1 MHRAGK
7 EAETLN
13 NIKGRDLLSM
23 MGKVA
28 LPIALQ
34 SLIGSSL
41 SFIDNLMVGSLG
53 ELELNAV
60 GVSVQIFFIYWM
72 LLYGFTGG
80 MGTFISQFYG
90 VKDFKNIRKTTGFA
104 LSVSAGVSLLFF
116 VAGFF
121 FPEYILKIF
130 TKYPEVIAEG
140 VGYVRI
146 CSFTFLFLSVTQP
159 FTVALRATQQSALP
173 LIASVTAFAGNT
185 FLNWVFIFGHL
196 GAPMLGVSGAAL
208 ATAIARLIEMSII
221 LFEVFAMKNKISGSL
236 KEFFGYSKGLAMRII
251 RNALPTT
258 ANETLWGLGTSM
270 YVAAFARIGISEGA
284 AIQACNTINNMFTL
298 AAFSIGDAVL
308 ILVGQKLGE
317 GKTELA
323 YNMSKRMVRMGVVVG
338 VIFGAAVIAAGKP
351 LLGLF
356 SFTDKGA
363 EYAFRILIVYGVTTW
378 LSVYNGIHVT
388 GTLRCGGDTKF
399 AMLTE
404 TGTVWLI
411 GVPLAFITS
420 LYLHFP
426 IYLAVLAVKAEE
438 AVKSIFLTRRY
449 LSRRWLKNVIKG
461 IDR

>member
-1 MHRAGK
+1 MTK
-7 EAETLN
+7 TENLETIRNRELF
-13 NIKGRDLLSM
+13 SM

-60 GVSVQIFFIYWM
+60 GVSVQVFFIYWM
-72 LLYGFTGG
+72 LLFGFTGG

-90 VKDFKNIRKTTGFA
+90 VMDFKNIRKTTGFA
-104 LSVSAGVSLLFF
+104 LSAAAGVSLLFF

-121 FPEYILKIF
+121 FPEYILRIF
-130 TKYPEVIAEG
+130 TKYPEVIEAG

-146 CSFTFLFLSVTQP
+146 CSFTFLFLAVTQP

-173 LIASVTAFAGNT
+173 LAASVIAFATNT
-185 FLNWVFIFGHL
+185 FLNWVFIFGKL
-196 GAPMLGVSGAAL
+196 GAPALGVEGAAL
-208 ATAIARLIEMSII
+208 ATAIARLLEMLII
-221 LFEVFAMKNKISGSL
+221 LFEVFVLKNKIAGHFR
-236 KEFFGYSKGLAMRII
+236 EFFSYSKELAARII

-258 ANETLWGLGTSM
+258 ANETLWGIGTSM

-284 AIQACNTINNMFTL
+284 AVQACNTINNMFAL

-323 YNMSKRMVRMGVVVG
+323 YNMSRKMIRMGLIVGAVFGAG
-338 VIFGAAVIAAGKP
+338 VIIAGEP
-351 LLGLF
+351 LLSLF
-356 SFTDKGA
+356 SFSEQGA
-363 EYAFRILIVYGVTTW
+363 AYAFRILIVYGATMW
-378 LSVYNGIHVT
+378 LTLYNAIHVT

-399 AMLTE
+399 AMITE

-420 LYLHFP
+420 LYLHMP
-426 IYLAVLAVKAEE
+426 IYLAVLAVKIEE
-438 AVKSIFLTRRY
+438 VVKAVFLTKRY
-449 LSRRWLKNVIKG
+449 YSRKWLKTVIKG
-461 IDR
+461 IDD

>member
-1 MHRAGK
+1 MTK
-7 EAETLN
+7 TENLETIRN
-13 NIKGRDLLSM
+13 RDLFSM

-60 GVSVQIFFIYWM
+60 GVSVQVFFIYWM
-72 LLYGFTGG
+72 LLFGFTGG

-90 VKDFKNIRKTTGFA
+90 VMDFKNIRKTTGFA
-104 LSVSAGVSLLFF
+104 LSAAAGVSLLFF

-121 FPEYILKIF
+121 FPEYILRIF
-130 TKYPEVIAEG
+130 TKYPEVIEAG

-146 CSFTFLFLSVTQP
+146 CSFTFLFLAVTQP

-173 LIASVTAFAGNT
+173 LAASVIAFATNT
-185 FLNWVFIFGHL
+185 FLNWVFIFGKL
-196 GAPMLGVSGAAL
+196 GAPALGVEGAAL
-208 ATAIARLIEMSII
+208 ATAIARLLEM
-221 LFEVFAMKNKISGSL
+221 LFEVFVLKNKIAGHFR
-236 KEFFGYSKGLAMRII
+236 EFFSYSKELAARII

-258 ANETLWGLGTSM
+258 ANETLWGIGTSM

-284 AIQACNTINNMFTL
+284 AVQACNTINNMFAL

-323 YNMSKRMVRMGVVVG
+323 YNMSRKMIRMGLIVG
-338 VIFGAAVIAAGKP
+338 VLFGTGVIIAGEP

-356 SFTDKGA
+356 SFSEQGA
-363 EYAFRILIVYGVTTW
+363 AYAFRILIVYGATMW
-378 LSVYNGIHVT
+378 LTLYNAIHVT

-399 AMLTE
+399 AMITE

-420 LYLHFP
+420 LYLHMP
-426 IYLAVLAVKAEE
+426 IYLAVLAVKIEE
-438 AVKSIFLTRRY
+438 VVKAIFLTRRY
-449 LSRRWLKNVIKG
+449 YSRKWLKTVIKG
-461 IDR
+461 IDD

>member
-1 MHRAGK
+1 MIK
-7 EAETLN
+7 TENLETIRNRELF
-13 NIKGRDLLSM
+13 SM

-60 GVSVQIFFIYWM
+60 GVSVQVFFIYWM
-72 LLYGFTGG
+72 LLFGFTGG

-90 VKDFKNIRKTTGFA
+90 VMDFKNIRKTTGFA
-104 LSVSAGVSLLFF
+104 LSAAAGVSLLFF

-121 FPEYILKIF
+121 FPEYILRIF
-130 TKYPEVIAEG
+130 TKYPEVIEAG

-146 CSFTFLFLSVTQP
+146 CSFTFLFLAVTQP

-173 LIASVTAFAGNT
+173 LAASVIAFATNT
-185 FLNWVFIFGHL
+185 FLNWVFIFGKL
-196 GAPMLGVSGAAL
+196 GAPALGVEGAAL
-208 ATAIARLIEMSII
+208 ATAIARLLEMLII
-221 LFEVFAMKNKISGSL
+221 LFEVFVLKNKIAGHFR
-236 KEFFGYSKGLAMRII
+236 EFFSYSKELAARII

-258 ANETLWGLGTSM
+258 ANETLWGIGTSM

-284 AIQACNTINNMFTL
+284 AVQACNTINNMFAL

-323 YNMSKRMVRMGVVVG
+323 YNMSRKMIRMGLIVGAVFGAG
-338 VIFGAAVIAAGKP
+338 VIIAGEP
-351 LLGLF
+351 LLSLF
-356 SFTDKGA
+356 SFSEQGA
-363 EYAFRILIVYGVTTW
+363 AYAFKILIVYGATMW
-378 LSVYNGIHVT
+378 LTLYNAIHVT

-399 AMLTE
+399 AMITE

-420 LYLHFP
+420 LYLHMP
-426 IYLAVLAVKAEE
+426 IYLAVLAVKIEE
-438 AVKSIFLTRRY
+438 VVKAVFLTKRY
-449 LSRRWLKNVIKG
+449 YSRKWLKTVIKG
-461 IDR
+461 IDD

>member
-1 MHRAGK
+1 MTK
-7 EAETLN
+7 TENLETIRNRELF
-13 NIKGRDLLSM
+13 SM

-60 GVSVQIFFIYWM
+60 GVSVQVFFIYWM
-72 LLYGFTGG
+72 LLFGFTGG

-90 VKDFKNIRKTTGFA
+90 VMDFKNIRKTTGFA
-104 LSVSAGVSLLFF
+104 LSAAAGVSLLFF

-121 FPEYILKIF
+121 FPEYILRIF
-130 TKYPEVIAEG
+130 TKYPEVIEAG

-146 CSFTFLFLSVTQP
+146 CSFTFLFLAVTQP

-173 LIASVTAFAGNT
+173 LAASVIAFATNT
-185 FLNWVFIFGHL
+185 FLNWVFIFGKL
-196 GAPMLGVSGAAL
+196 GAPALGVEGAAL
-208 ATAIARLIEMSII
+208 ATAIARLLEMLII
-221 LFEVFAMKNKISGSL
+221 LFEVFVLKNKIAGHFR
-236 KEFFGYSKGLAMRII
+236 EFFSYSKELAARII

-258 ANETLWGLGTSM
+258 ANETLWGIGTSM

-284 AIQACNTINNMFTL
+284 AVQACNTINNMFAL

-323 YNMSKRMVRMGVVVG
+323 YNMSRKMIRMGLIVG
-338 VIFGAAVIAAGKP
+338 VLFGTGVIIAGEP

-356 SFTDKGA
+356 SFSEQGA
-363 EYAFRILIVYGVTTW
+363 AYAFRILIVYGATMW
-378 LSVYNGIHVT
+378 LTLYNAIHVT

-399 AMLTE
+399 AMITE

-420 LYLHFP
+420 LYLHMP
-426 IYLAVLAVKAEE
+426 IYLAVLAVKIEE
-438 AVKSIFLTRRY
+438 VVKAIFLTRRY
-449 LSRRWLKNVIKG
+449 YSRKWLKTVIKG
-461 IDR
+461 IDD

>member
-1 MHRAGK
+1 MTK
-7 EAETLN
+7 TENLETIRNRELF
-13 NIKGRDLLSM
+13 SM

-60 GVSVQIFFIYWM
+60 GVSVQVFFIYWM
-72 LLYGFTGG
+72 LLFGFTGG

-90 VKDFKNIRKTTGFA
+90 VMDFKNIRKTTGFA
-104 LSVSAGVSLLFF
+104 LSAAAGVSLLFF

-121 FPEYILKIF
+121 FPEYILRIF
-130 TKYPEVIAEG
+130 TKYPEVIEAG

-146 CSFTFLFLSVTQP
+146 CSFTFLFLAVTQP

-173 LIASVTAFAGNT
+173 LAASVIAFATNT
-185 FLNWVFIFGHL
+185 FLNWVFIFGKL
-196 GAPMLGVSGAAL
+196 GAPALGVEGAAL
-208 ATAIARLIEMSII
+208 ATAIARLLEMLII
-221 LFEVFAMKNKISGSL
+221 LFEVFVLKNKIAGHFR
-236 KEFFGYSKGLAMRII
+236 EFFSYSKELAARII

-258 ANETLWGLGTSM
+258 ANETLWGIGTSM

-284 AIQACNTINNMFTL
+284 AVQSCNTINNMFAL

-323 YNMSKRMVRMGVVVG
+323 YNMSRKMIRMGLIVG
-338 VIFGAAVIAAGKP
+338 VLFGTGVIIAGEP

-356 SFTDKGA
+356 SFSEQGA
-363 EYAFRILIVYGVTTW
+363 AYAFRILIVYGATMW
-378 LSVYNGIHVT
+378 LTLYNAIHVT

-399 AMLTE
+399 AMITE

-420 LYLHFP
+420 LYLHMP
-426 IYLAVLAVKAEE
+426 IYLAVLAVKIEE
-438 AVKSIFLTRRY
+438 VVKAIFLTRRY
-449 LSRRWLKNVIKG
+449 YSRKWLKTVIKG
-461 IDR
+461 IDD

>member
-1 MHRAGK
+1 MIK
-7 EAETLN
+7 TENLETIRNRELF
-13 NIKGRDLLSM
+13 SM

-60 GVSVQIFFIYWM
+60 GVSVQVFFIYWM
-72 LLYGFTGG
+72 LLFGFTGG

-90 VKDFKNIRKTTGFA
+90 VMDFKNIRKTTGFA
-104 LSVSAGVSLLFF
+104 LSAAAGVSLLFF

-121 FPEYILKIF
+121 FPEYILRIF
-130 TKYPEVIAEG
+130 TKYPEVIEAG

-146 CSFTFLFLSVTQP
+146 CSFTFLFLAVTQP

-173 LIASVTAFAGNT
+173 LAASVIAFATNT
-185 FLNWVFIFGHL
+185 FLNWVFIFGKL
-196 GAPMLGVSGAAL
+196 GAPALGVEGAAL
-208 ATAIARLIEMSII
+208 ATAIARLLEMLII
-221 LFEVFAMKNKISGSL
+221 LFEVFVLKNKIAGHFR
-236 KEFFGYSKGLAMRII
+236 EFFSYSKELAARII

-258 ANETLWGLGTSM
+258 ANETLWGIGTSM

-284 AIQACNTINNMFTL
+284 AVQACNTINNMFAL

-323 YNMSKRMVRMGVVVG
+323 YNMSRKMIRMGLIVGAVFGAG
-338 VIFGAAVIAAGKP
+338 VIIAGEP
-351 LLGLF
+351 LLSLF
-356 SFTDKGA
+356 SFSEQGA
-363 EYAFRILIVYGVTTW
+363 AYAFRILIVYGATMW
-378 LSVYNGIHVT
+378 LTLYNAIHVT

-399 AMLTE
+399 AMITE

-420 LYLHFP
+420 LYLHMP
-426 IYLAVLAVKAEE
+426 IYLAVLAVKIEE
-438 AVKSIFLTRRY
+438 VVKAVFLTKRY
-449 LSRRWLKNVIKG
+449 YSRKWLKTVIKG
-461 IDR
+461 IDD

>member
-1 MHRAGK
+1 MTK
-7 EAETLN
+7 TENLETIRN
-13 NIKGRDLLSM
+13 RDLFSM

-60 GVSVQIFFIYWM
+60 GVSVQVFFIYWM
-72 LLYGFTGG
+72 LLFGFTGG

-90 VKDFKNIRKTTGFA
+90 VMDFKNIRKTTGFA
-104 LSVSAGVSLLFF
+104 LSAAAGVSLLFF

-121 FPEYILKIF
+121 FPEYILRIF
-130 TKYPEVIAEG
+130 TKYPEVIEAG

-146 CSFTFLFLSVTQP
+146 CSFTFLFLAVTQP

-173 LIASVTAFAGNT
+173 LAASVIAFATNT
-185 FLNWVFIFGHL
+185 FLNWVFIFGKL
-196 GAPMLGVSGAAL
+196 GAPALGVEGAAL
-208 ATAIARLIEMSII
+208 ATAIARLLEMLII
-221 LFEVFAMKNKISGSL
+221 LFEVFVLKNKIAGHFR
-236 KEFFGYSKGLAMRII
+236 EFFSYSKELAARII

-258 ANETLWGLGTSM
+258 ANETLWGIGTSM

-284 AIQACNTINNMFTL
+284 AVQACNTINNMFAL

-323 YNMSKRMVRMGVVVG
+323 YNMSRKMIRMGLIVG
-338 VIFGAAVIAAGKP
+338 VLFGTGVIIAGEP

-356 SFTDKGA
+356 SFSEQGA
-363 EYAFRILIVYGVTTW
+363 AYAFRILIVYGATMW
-378 LSVYNGIHVT
+378 LTLYNAIHVT

-399 AMLTE
+399 AMITE

-420 LYLHFP
+420 LYLHMP
-426 IYLAVLAVKAEE
+426 IYLAVLAVKIEE
-438 AVKSIFLTRRY
+438 VVKAIFLTRRY
-449 LSRRWLKNVIKG
+449 YSRKWLKTVIKG
-461 IDR
+461 IDD

>member
-1 MHRAGK
+1 MTK
-7 EAETLN
+7 TENLETIRN
-13 NIKGRDLLSM
+13 RDLFSM

-60 GVSVQIFFIYWM
+60 GVSVQVFFIYWM
-72 LLYGFTGG
+72 LLFGFTGG

-90 VKDFKNIRKTTGFA
+90 VMDFKNIRITTGFA
-104 LSVSAGVSLLFF
+104 LSAAAGVSLLFF

-121 FPEYILKIF
+121 FPEYILRIF
-130 TKYPEVIAEG
+130 TKYPEVIEAG

-146 CSFTFLFLSVTQP
+146 CSFTFLFLAVTQP

-173 LIASVTAFAGNT
+173 LAASVIAFATNT
-185 FLNWVFIFGHL
+185 FLNWVFIFGKL
-196 GAPMLGVSGAAL
+196 GAPALGVEGAAL
-208 ATAIARLIEMSII
+208 ATAIARLLEMLII
-221 LFEVFAMKNKISGSL
+221 LFEVFVLKNKIAGHFR
-236 KEFFGYSKGLAMRII
+236 EFFSYSKELAARII

-258 ANETLWGLGTSM
+258 ANETLWGIGTSM

-284 AIQACNTINNMFTL
+284 AVQACNTINNMFAL

-323 YNMSKRMVRMGVVVG
+323 YNMSRKMIRMGLIVG
-338 VIFGAAVIAAGKP
+338 VLFGTGVIIAGEP

-356 SFTDKGA
+356 SFSEQGA
-363 EYAFRILIVYGVTTW
+363 AYAFRILIVYGATMW
-378 LSVYNGIHVT
+378 LTLYNAIHVT

-399 AMLTE
+399 AMITE

-420 LYLHFP
+420 LYLHMP
-426 IYLAVLAVKAEE
+426 IYLAVLAVKIEE
-438 AVKSIFLTRRY
+438 VVKAIFLTRRY
-449 LSRRWLKNVIKG
+449 YSRKWLKTVIKG
-461 IDR
+461 IDD

>member
-1 MHRAGK
+1 MIK
-7 EAETLN
+7 TENLETIRNRELF
-13 NIKGRDLLSM
+13 SM

-60 GVSVQIFFIYWM
+60 GVSVQVFFIYWM
-72 LLYGFTGG
+72 LLFGFTGG

-90 VKDFKNIRKTTGFA
+90 VMDFKNIRKTTGFA
-104 LSVSAGVSLLFF
+104 LSAAAGVSLLFF

-121 FPEYILKIF
+121 FPEYILRIF
-130 TKYPEVIAEG
+130 TKYPEVIEAG

-146 CSFTFLFLSVTQP
+146 CSFTFLFLAVTQP

-173 LIASVTAFAGNT
+173 LAASVIAFATNT
-185 FLNWVFIFGHL
+185 FLNWVFIFGKL
-196 GAPMLGVSGAAL
+196 GAPALGVEGAAL
-208 ATAIARLIEMSII
+208 ATAIARLLEMLII
-221 LFEVFAMKNKISGSL
+221 LFEVFVLKNKIAGHFR
-236 KEFFGYSKGLAMRII
+236 EFFSYSKELAARII

-258 ANETLWGLGTSM
+258 ANETLWGIGTSM

-284 AIQACNTINNMFTL
+284 AVQACNTINNMFAL

-323 YNMSKRMVRMGVVVG
+323 YSMSRKMIRMGLIAGVLFGAG
-338 VIFGAAVIAAGKP
+338 VIIAGEP

-356 SFTDKGA
+356 SFSEQGA
-363 EYAFRILIVYGVTTW
+363 AYAFRILIVYGATMW
-378 LSVYNGIHVT
+378 LTLYNAIHVT

-399 AMLTE
+399 AMITE

-420 LYLHFP
+420 LYLHMP
-426 IYLAVLAVKAEE
+426 IYLAVLAVKIEE
-438 AVKSIFLTRRY
+438 VVKAIFLTRRY
-449 LSRRWLKNVIKG
+449 YSRKWLKTVIKG
-461 IDR
+461 IDD

>member
-1 MHRAGK
+1 MIK
-7 EAETLN
+7 TENLETIRNRELF
-13 NIKGRDLLSM
+13 SM

-60 GVSVQIFFIYWM
+60 GVSVQVFFIYWM
-72 LLYGFTGG
+72 LLFGFTGG

-90 VKDFKNIRKTTGFA
+90 VMDFKNIRKTTGFA
-104 LSVSAGVSLLFF
+104 LSAAAGVSLLFF

-121 FPEYILKIF
+121 FPEYILRIF
-130 TKYPEVIAEG
+130 TKYPEVIEAG

-146 CSFTFLFLSVTQP
+146 CSFTFLFLAVTQP

-173 LIASVTAFAGNT
+173 LAASVIAFATNT
-185 FLNWVFIFGHL
+185 FLNWVFIFGKL
-196 GAPMLGVSGAAL
+196 GAPALGVEGAAL
-208 ATAIARLIEMSII
+208 ATAIARLLEMLII
-221 LFEVFAMKNKISGSL
+221 LFEVFVLKNRIAGHFRA
-236 KEFFGYSKGLAMRII
+236 FFSYNRELASRII

-258 ANETLWGLGTSM
+258 ANETLWGIGTSM

-284 AIQACNTINNMFTL
+284 AVQACNTINNMFAL

-323 YNMSKRMVRMGVVVG
+323 YNMSRKMIRMGLIVGAVFGAG
-338 VIFGAAVIAAGKP
+338 VIIAGEP
-351 LLGLF
+351 LLSLF
-356 SFTDKGA
+356 SFSEQGA
-363 EYAFRILIVYGVTTW
+363 AYAFRILIVYGATMW
-378 LSVYNGIHVT
+378 LTLYNAIHVT

-399 AMLTE
+399 AMITE

-420 LYLHFP
+420 LYLHMP
-426 IYLAVLAVKAEE
+426 IYLAVLAVKIEE
-438 AVKSIFLTRRY
+438 VVKAVFLTKRY
-449 LSRRWLKNVIKG
+449 YSRKWLRTVIKG
-461 IDR
+461 IDD

>member
-1 MHRAGK
+1 MTK
-7 EAETLN
+7 TENLETIRN
-13 NIKGRDLLSM
+13 RDLFSM

-60 GVSVQIFFIYWM
+60 GVSVQVFFIYWM
-72 LLYGFTGG
+72 LLFGFTGG

-90 VKDFKNIRKTTGFA
+90 VMDFKNIRKTTGFA
-104 LSVSAGVSLLFF
+104 LSAAAGVSLLFF

-121 FPEYILKIF
+121 FPEYILRIF
-130 TKYPEVIAEG
+130 TKYPEVIEAG

-146 CSFTFLFLSVTQP
+146 CSFTFLFLAVTQP

-173 LIASVTAFAGNT
+173 LAASVIAFATNT
-185 FLNWVFIFGHL
+185 FLNWVFIFGKL
-196 GAPMLGVSGAAL
+196 GAPALGVEGAAL
-208 ATAIARLIEMSII
+208 ATAIARLLEMLII
-221 LFEVFAMKNKISGSL
+221 LFEVFVLKNKIAGHFR
-236 KEFFGYSKGLAMRII
+236 EFFSYSKELAARII
-251 RNALPTT
+251 GNALPTT
-258 ANETLWGLGTSM
+258 ANETLWGIGTSM

-284 AIQACNTINNMFTL
+284 AVQACNTINNMFAL

-323 YNMSKRMVRMGVVVG
+323 YNMSRKMIRMGLIVG
-338 VIFGAAVIAAGKP
+338 VLFGTGVIIAGEP

-356 SFTDKGA
+356 SFSEQGA
-363 EYAFRILIVYGVTTW
+363 AYAFRILIVYGATMW
-378 LSVYNGIHVT
+378 LTLYNAIHVT

-399 AMLTE
+399 AMITE

-420 LYLHFP
+420 LYLHMP
-426 IYLAVLAVKAEE
+426 IYLAVLAVKIEE
-438 AVKSIFLTRRY
+438 VVKAIFLTRRY
-449 LSRRWLKNVIKG
+449 YSRKWLKTVIKG
-461 IDR
+461 IDD

>member
-1 MHRAGK
+1 MTK
-7 EAETLN
+7 TENLETIRN
-13 NIKGRDLLSM
+13 RDLFSM

-60 GVSVQIFFIYWM
+60 GVSVQVFFIYWM
-72 LLYGFTGG
+72 LLFGFTGG

-90 VKDFKNIRKTTGFA
+90 VMDFKNIRKTTGFA
-104 LSVSAGVSLLFF
+104 LSAAAGVSLLFF

-121 FPEYILKIF
+121 FPEYILRIF
-130 TKYPEVIAEG
+130 TKYPEVIEAG

-146 CSFTFLFLSVTQP
+146 CSFTFLFLAVTQP

-173 LIASVTAFAGNT
+173 LAASVIAFATNT
-185 FLNWVFIFGHL
+185 FLNWVFIFGKL
-196 GAPMLGVSGAAL
+196 GAPALGVEGAAL
-208 ATAIARLIEMSII
+208 ATAIARLLEMLII
-221 LFEVFAMKNKISGSL
+221 LFEVFVLKNKIAGHFR
-236 KEFFGYSKGLAMRII
+236 EFFSYSKELAARII

-258 ANETLWGLGTSM
+258 ANETLWGIGTSM

-284 AIQACNTINNMFTL
+284 AVQACNTINNMFAL

-323 YNMSKRMVRMGVVVG
+323 YNMSRKMIRMGFIVG
-338 VIFGAAVIAAGKP
+338 VLFGTGVIIAGEP

-356 SFTDKGA
+356 SFSEQGA
-363 EYAFRILIVYGVTTW
+363 AYAFRILIVYGATMW
-378 LSVYNGIHVT
+378 LTLYNAIHVT

-399 AMLTE
+399 AMITE

-420 LYLHFP
+420 LYLHMP
-426 IYLAVLAVKAEE
+426 IYLAVLAVKIEE
-438 AVKSIFLTRRY
+438 VVKAIFLTRRY
-449 LSRRWLKNVIKG
+449 YSRKWLKTVIKG
-461 IDR
+461 IDD

>member
-1 MHRAGK
+1 MIK
-7 EAETLN
+7 TENLETIRNRELF
-13 NIKGRDLLSM
+13 SM

-60 GVSVQIFFIYWM
+60 GVSVQVFFIYWM
-72 LLYGFTGG
+72 LLFGFTGG

-90 VKDFKNIRKTTGFA
+90 VMDFKNIRKTTGFA
-104 LSVSAGVSLLFF
+104 LSAAAGVSLLFF

-121 FPEYILKIF
+121 FPEYILRIF
-130 TKYPEVIAEG
+130 TKYPEVIEAG

-146 CSFTFLFLSVTQP
+146 CSFTFLFLAVTQP

-173 LIASVTAFAGNT
+173 LAASVIAFATNT
-185 FLNWVFIFGHL
+185 FLNWVFIFGKL
-196 GAPMLGVSGAAL
+196 GAPALGVEGAAL
-208 ATAIARLIEMSII
+208 ATAIARLLEMLII
-221 LFEVFAMKNKISGSL
+221 LFEVFVLKNRFAGHFR
-236 KEFFGYSKGLAMRII
+236 EFFSYNRELASRII

-258 ANETLWGLGTSM
+258 ANETLWGIGTSM

-284 AIQACNTINNMFTL
+284 AVQACNTINNMFAL

-323 YNMSKRMVRMGVVVG
+323 YNMSRKMIRMGLIVGAVFGAG
-338 VIFGAAVIAAGKP
+338 VIIAGEP
-351 LLGLF
+351 LLSLF
-356 SFTDKGA
+356 SFSEQGA
-363 EYAFRILIVYGVTTW
+363 AYAFRILIVYGATMW
-378 LSVYNGIHVT
+378 LTLYNAIHVT

-399 AMLTE
+399 AMITE

-420 LYLHFP
+420 LYLHMP
-426 IYLAVLAVKAEE
+426 IYLAVLAVKIEE
-438 AVKSIFLTRRY
+438 VVKAVFLTKRY
-449 LSRRWLKNVIKG
+449 YSRKWLKTVIKG
-461 IDR
+461 IDD